1 MNKPLTTLEEVRAEK
16 LKCRSNIGK
25 DLHKLRGDITDC
37 FMPTKSLFVNS
48 TNKYLSW
55 IGYGITAYKTFTTMR
70 GFASFL
76 RKLV

>member
-48 TNKYLSW
+48 M
-55 IGYGITAYKTFTTMR
+55 TTM
-70 GFASFL
+70 GYQ
-76 RKLV
+76 